1 VTILYDLELERVISK
16 ISEMDATR
24 VLLQLPDGMRP
35 FAVQLVSTINKATRA
50 SVFLSGDSCY
60 GACDIDII
68 QARAL
73 NVDLIVHY
81 GHTQYVGD
89 LDVPVLYIHASIDID
104 VDRLVEATLPELEG
118 YNRIGLATTVQHV
131 HQVDEIKE
139 KLAEKGVD
147 GLIGGGTGVTPLDGQ
162 ILGCSYRT
170 VIAVKGDVDAYLYV
184 GGGKFH
190 PTGIVM
196 STGKPVIVA
205 NPYNGDVSMIIE
217 SDLMDI
223 AKRRMAAISV
233 SKEATV
239 FGIIVSSKPG
249 QSRLGKAEEL
259 AVKLTEAGKIPVILY
274 MDEIRPE
281 HVNNYTESEV
291 LVNTACPRIAIDG
304 ISGIDRPMLTVNEL
318 EVVLGTRKWEDMWG
332 DSYME
337 STV

>member
-1 VTILYDLELERVISK
+1 MYDLELDRVISK
-16 ISEMDATR
+16 VSEMDASR
-24 VLLQLPDGMRP
+24 LLLQLPDGMRP
-35 FAVQLVSTINKATRA
+35 FAVQLVSAINKATGA

-60 GACDIDII
+60 GACDIDIA

-89 LDVPVLYIHASIDID
+89 IDIPVLYIHASIDVD
-104 VDRLVEATLPELEG
+104 VDRLVEAIIPELEG
-118 YNRIGLATTVQHV
+118 YKRVGLATTVQHI
-131 HQVDEIKE
+131 HQIEEIKE
-139 KLAEKGVD
+139 KLADKTVE
-147 GLIGGGTGVTPLDGQ
+147 GLIGGGSGVTPLDGQ

-170 VIAVKGDVDAYLYV
+170 VIAVKGEVDAYLYV

-205 NPYNGDVSMIIE
+205 NPYNGEVSRITE

-239 FGIIVSSKPG
+239 FGILVSSKPG
-249 QSRLGKAEEL
+249 QSRLGEAELL
-259 AVKLTEAGKIPVILY
+259 AVKLAEAGKIPVVLY
-274 MDEIRPE
+274 LDEIRPE
-281 HVNNYTESEV
+281 HVNNYTEPEV

-318 EVVLGTRKWEDMWG
+318 EVVLGMRKWEDMWG